1 MEIQI
6 AIAKIDKFASTESG
20 DTVEIIERPNKGISV
35 VLADGKLNG
44 QGSKAISTKIV
55 HKIISQITEGIP
67 DGAAVINTS
76 RLIYREY
83 KGKAKAGLNILSCDM
98 NTDMINITRCS
109 AVPVALYRDGQVN
122 CIVSDVKALGE
133 REEVQPSIYQIP
145 LESETSIIWIT
156 DGVYNAGAYL
166 DQSLD
171 FCTTLGS
178 LFEEQEPTAREIA
191 EFMLNQ
197 AISLDQGQPADD
209 MSVVVLQTTREA
221 RDKIKHIAVR
231 MPI

>member
-6 AIAKIDKFASTESG
+6 AIAKIDKFASTKSG
-20 DTVEIIERPNKGISV
+20 DTVEIIERLNKGISV
-35 VLADGKLNG
+35 ILADGKLNG
-44 QGSKAISTKIV
+44 QGSKSISTIIV

-67 DGAAVINTS
+67 DGAAAVNAS
-76 RLIYREY
+76 RFIYREY
-83 KGKAKAGLNILSCDM
+83 NGKASAGLNIISCDM
-98 NTDMINITRCS
+98 DTDTILLTRCS
-109 AVPVALYRDGQVN
+109 AVPVALYRDGKVN
-122 CIVSDVKALGE
+122 CFISDVKALGD

-145 LESETSIIWIT
+145 LESDTSIILIT
-156 DGVYNAGAYL
+156 DGVFNAGANL
-166 DQSLD
+166 NQSLD
-171 FCTTLGS
+171 FCTTLDA

-209 MSVVVLQTTREA
+209 MSVVVLQTNREA
-221 RDKIKHIAVR
+221 RDGIKHITVR